1 MYVRTVYA
9 TGDPALLEDSLDAL
23 RGESVDMLSGQPGY
37 RGYGLFANRQLGTLT
52 MGSWWDT
59 PEHEAASDTALAD
72 RRDTLLVPF
81 AATVV
86 VNRWDVAAAEPGP
99 AVENGGFRLT
109 RFAFGAAGADGVAR
123 GFEENG
129 LPALRKI
136 DGYVG
141 AAMLIDR
148 KRSIGVVGTIF
159 ADRRAFDASRGA
171 QAAARAA
178 ASAASGTVIYG
189 LEEFDV
195 VLLHRPQ

>member
-23 RGESVDMLSGQPGY
+23 RGEAVQLLSARPGY
-37 RGYGLFANRQLGTLT
+37 RGYGLFANRRLGTLT

-81 AATVV
+81 AATVA
-86 VNRWDVAAAEPGP
+86 VNRWDVAAAEPGA

-109 RFAFGAAGADGVAR
+109 RFAYDPAGVDGVVK
-123 GFEENG
+123 GFEERG
-129 LPALRKI
+129 LPAIRGI

-148 KRSIGVVGTIF
+148 ERSVGVVGAIF
-159 ADRRAFDASRGA
+159 ADQQAFDASRGP
-171 QAAARAA
+171 QAAVRAGV
-178 ASAASGTVIYG
+178 SKASGTVVYG

-195 VLLHRPQ
+195 VLMHRPQ

>member
-23 RGESVDMLSGQPGY
+23 RGESVELLSGQPGY

-81 AATVV
+81 AATVA
-86 VNRWDVAAAEPGP
+86 VNRWEVAAAEPGP

-109 RFAFGAAGADGVAR
+109 RFAYDPAAVDGVVK
-123 GFEENG
+123 GFEESG
-129 LPALRKI
+129 LPAIREI

-148 KRSIGVVGTIF
+148 ERSVGVVGTIF
-159 ADRRAFDASRGA
+159 ADRQAFAASRAA
-171 QAAARAA
+171 QAAVRSA
-178 ASAASGTVIYG
+178 ASKASGTVIYG
-189 LEEFDV
+189 MEEFDV
-195 VLLHRPQ
+195 VLLHRSQ